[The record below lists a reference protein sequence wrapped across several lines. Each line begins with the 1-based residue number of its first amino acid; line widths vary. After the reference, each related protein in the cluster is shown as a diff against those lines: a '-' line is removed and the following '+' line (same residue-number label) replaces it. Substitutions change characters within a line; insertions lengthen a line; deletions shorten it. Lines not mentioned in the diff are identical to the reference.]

1 MAPTLKVNTILRRIG
16 GVVLILL
23 LVLTACSKK
32 DDARQVREVIR
43 RCAEAAEQKHIT
55 ELLEAASQDFIAH
68 PGGYNV
74 RSVKG
79 VLFALL
85 RQYGVFEIHYPL
97 PTVQIAPDGKEA
109 AATVYFVIV
118 RRDRSIPGLKAL
130 YEDPQSWLEA
140 VGEKAEL
147 YQLALD
153 WVKADGN
160 WLVRRA
166 HLERFRGISG

>member
-1 MAPTLKVNTILRRIG
+1 MAHTLKKSAILRRVG
-16 GVVLILL
+16 GAALVLL
-23 LVLTACSKK
+23 LVLTACSGK
-32 DDARQVREVIR
+32 DDARRIREAIR
-43 RCAEAAEQKHIT
+43 KCAEAAQRKHIN
-55 ELLEAASQDFIAH
+55 EMLEAASQDFIAY

-85 RQYGVFEIHYPL
+85 RPYGAFKIHYPL
-97 PTVQIAPDGKEA
+97 PTVRIAPDGKEA
-109 AATVYFVIV
+109 AATVYFVMV
-118 RRDRSIPGLKAL
+118 RRDRSIPGLKTL
-130 YEDPQSWLEA
+130 YEDPQGWLEA

-153 WVKADGN
+153 WVQKDGN

-166 HLERFRGISG
+166 YLERFRGISG